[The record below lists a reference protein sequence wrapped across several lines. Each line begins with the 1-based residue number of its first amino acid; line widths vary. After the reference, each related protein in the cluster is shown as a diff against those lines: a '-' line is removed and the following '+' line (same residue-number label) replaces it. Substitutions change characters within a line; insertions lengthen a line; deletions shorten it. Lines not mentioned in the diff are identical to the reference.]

1 MDIDRAL
8 EALSPLSR
16 EMLVAR
22 YLVGESCAEIGRR
35 YGRTEQTVCGWVR
48 EALRKVKSNLEEPEF
63 SEAGS
68 KTNEN

>member
-1 MDIDRAL
+1 MDMDRAL

-16 EMLVAR
+16 EVLVAR

-35 YGRTEQTVCGWVR
+35 YGRTEQTVSGWVR
-48 EALRKVKSNLEEPEF
+48 EAIRQIRSYLEEPEF
-63 SEAGS
+63 SGAGN